1 MLTPAFLCRAAL
13 VQIIKTAMN
22 KEATQINKPYNQQ
35 QLGRRVRT
43 GSEPGPVGGLG
54 RCDRPKR
61 ISRLVFGGRLI
72 VLAAL
77 STIVI
82 GSVAMVINLSNSMTA
97 GTVNFSL
104 KLMQVI
110 DVQLEIKK
118 PVSEDLT
125 QL

>member
-13 VQIIKTAMN
+13 VQIIETAMN
-22 KEATQINKPYNQQ
+22 KEATQISKPCNQQ
-35 QLGRRVRT
+35 QPGRRVRT
-43 GSEPGPVGGLG
+43 GSEPGPVGGMG

-61 ISRLVFGGRLI
+61 LFRLVFGGKLI

-77 STIVI
+77 STVAI

-110 DVQLEIKK
+110 DVQLEIEK
-118 PVSEDLT
+118 PAREDLT